1 MNKYDVVIIGA
12 ATSGAYFARKTAKL
26 GYADKTVEKLRS
38 KIGKIK

>member
-1 MNKYDVVIIGA
+1 MESFNVPTIGA
-12 ATSGAYFARKTAKL
+12 ATFGAYFARKTAKL